1 MRSYLLFD
9 KYEPSFFQI
18 SAFALFVFLFFFFFK
33 SKPSTINKKKSKE
46 LKISVYFALVE

>member
-18 SAFALFVFLFFFFFK
+18 SAFVLFVFLFFLK
-33 SKPSTINKKKSKE
+33 KQTIHHLIKKSKE
-46 LKISVYFALVE
+46 LKISIHFTLVE

>member
-18 SAFALFVFLFFFFFK
+18 SAFALFVLFFFLK
-33 SKPSTINKKKSKE
+33 SRPSTINKKKSKE